1 MTASDPVLCAV
12 DKRGVASV
20 TLNRPALGNAYD
32 GALIDGLIETFTRLA
47 ADKKLRCVV
56 LRGAGWHFQA
66 GADLKFLRHLR
77 SVTPA
82 DNLEFSRRTV
92 AAIRGLQ
99 LFPRPTIALVH
110 GGCFGGGVGI
120 TAACDIAVAA
130 NDAVFAISE
139 VRWGITPAPIVPLL
153 VDRIGSRD
161 AGRFA
166 LTGER
171 FDPAAALRMG
181 LVHEVCPAVE
191 LEAVGA
197 RLVDH
202 ILMAGP
208 EAVAITKRLIA
219 ESVETPFTADFHD
232 RIVAEASGRRRS
244 LEAEEGL
251 ASFAEKRKPRW
262 YPEPDLKRD

>member
-1 MTASDPVLCAV
+1 MTCNAHGPVLWEV
-12 DKRGVASV
+12 DARGVATV
-20 TLNRPALGNAYD
+20 TLNRPEVNNAYD
-32 GALIDGLIETFTRLA
+32 GAMIDGLLA
-47 ADKKLRCVV
+47 ALDALGKAPGLRAVV
-56 LRGAGWHFQA
+56 LKGNGKHFQA
-66 GADLKFLRHLR
+66 GADLKWINEVRKSSPAENLR
-77 SVTPA
+77 V
-82 DNLEFSRRTV
+82 SRATAEAVQRLNMAPVPTV
-92 AAIRGLQ
+92 
-99 LFPRPTIALVH
+99 ALVH

-219 ESVETPFTADFHD
+219 ESVETPLH
-232 RIVAEASGRRRS
+232 
-244 LEAEEGL
+244 
-251 ASFAEKRKPRW
+251 FATPGATE
-262 YPEPDLKRD
+262 